1 MNRYRLFIYAAI
13 FSFGYACSVLVAAL
27 IEPDGKPAV
36 ANSIAGGSS
45 TPANSTESSLNERI
59 RQLEL
64 YTKTLET
71 KLALIDTN
79 AAAASTDRKIPPA
92 KDDTSV
98 NRELAALRD
107 YRARNELDKH
117 TASLQSIG
125 ATPANIS
132 AVLDRRFKTETI
144 DGMWAAEKEAWLN
157 NAITQN
163 NKEFAQLSLTLGE
176 CRSTQCKVSVLSDD
190 PRSLGG
196 LPDSLNRIIA
206 ERHSGFGKFTTVAD
220 PRTNTTTVYFDRDL
234 SGIQSD

>member
-1 MNRYRLFIYAAI
+1 MNRHRLFVYAAV

-36 ANSIAGGSS
+36 AN
-45 TPANSTESSLNERI
+45 PTESSLNERI

-71 KLALIDTN
+71 KIASIDTN
-79 AAAASTDRKIPPA
+79 ASAASTDRKIPPA

-98 NRELAALRD
+98 NGELAVLRE
-107 YRARNELDKH
+107 YRARSELDKH
-117 TASLQSIG
+117 TASLKNIG
-125 ATPANIS
+125 ATPANIGV
-132 AVLDRRFKTETI
+132 VLDRRFKTEAI
-144 DGMWAAEKEAWLN
+144 DRMWAAEQEVWLN

-163 NKEFAQLSLTLGE
+163 NKEFAQLSLTPGE

-196 LPDSLNRIIA
+196 LPESLHRIVA
-206 ERHSGFGKFTTVAD
+206 EQGSGFGKFTTVAD

-234 SGIQSD
+234 SGIQSE